1 VHEDKEEILTI
12 SLIVKKYPW
21 IIFIPVCAILSFIF
35 WQIGQEAGA
44 DLGRFI
50 YNLKH

>member
-1 VHEDKEEILTI
+1 MKWRWLTVHEDK
-12 SLIVKKYPW
+12 IVKKYPW

-35 WQIGQEAGA
+35 WQIGQEVGA